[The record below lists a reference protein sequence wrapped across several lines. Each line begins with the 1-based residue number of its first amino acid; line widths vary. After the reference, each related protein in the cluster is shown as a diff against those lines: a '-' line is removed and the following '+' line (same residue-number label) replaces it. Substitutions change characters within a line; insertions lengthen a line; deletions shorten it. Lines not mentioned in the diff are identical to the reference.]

1 MIINRLITDS
11 LMLLPTE
18 KMWQLYISTCME
30 LMAEGSHGQ
39 AKTVI
44 PVHVLFSYLQFSCL
58 V

>member
-1 MIINRLITDS
+1 MIMNRLITDS

-44 PVHVLFSYLQFSCL
+44 HVLFSYLQFSCL

>member
-18 KMWQLYISTCME
+18 KMWQLYIGTCME

-44 PVHVLFSYLQFSCL
+44 HVLFSYLQFSCL